1 MIASAAGHAEC
12 VYLLLGAGA
21 VVGHADRW
29 GRTALHLA
37 AQNAHVSLVQMLLQ
51 AGADP
56 FIEDCKGG
64 VRAAFSA
71 PRQAVVL
78 GCLQGGPDLFKA
90 MIQDCLCHT
99 LCHTVLPVSCA
110 HLCNGPAA
118 SHEPLKTLLIT

>member
-12 VYLLLGAGA
+12 LYLLLGAGA

-71 PRQAVVL
+71 PTTCCRSRLL
-78 GCLQGGPDLFKA
+78 GGGPDLLKA
-90 MIQDCLCHT
+90 MIQDCYAIPCAIPCTCLLCT
-99 LCHTVLPVSCA
+99 LAQWNCCLT
-110 HLCNGPAA
+110 
-118 SHEPLKTLLIT
+118 